1 MKYLVCNAVVREM
14 TAVSTLEVSSCR
26 STAGSGHNPAVRAG
40 IPRSRPPRGKLRLNP
55 SSGTEGCMQV
65 LPPHRSC
72 ARTLLCCG
80 PLLQAAT
87 GRA

>member
-1 MKYLVCNAVVREM
+1 MKYFVCNAVVRKM
-14 TAVSTLEVSSCR
+14 TAVSTLEVSSGR
-26 STAGSGHNPAVRAG
+26 TTAGPGRNPAVRAG
-40 IPRSRPPRGKLRLNP
+40 IPHSRPPRGRLRLNP

-72 ARTLLCCG
+72 ARMLLCCG